1 MPNPPIITR
10 GSVTIDSDDDGIY
23 IRTSTGEV
31 ETVTSDVAM
40 EALVRVKELELLVTQ
55 LTATVGS
62 LTEG

>member
-31 ETVTSDVAM
+31 ETVTSDAAM
-40 EALVRVKELELLVTQ
+40 EALVRVKELELLVEQ
-55 LTATVGS
+55 LTETVES
-62 LTEG
+62 LLKG